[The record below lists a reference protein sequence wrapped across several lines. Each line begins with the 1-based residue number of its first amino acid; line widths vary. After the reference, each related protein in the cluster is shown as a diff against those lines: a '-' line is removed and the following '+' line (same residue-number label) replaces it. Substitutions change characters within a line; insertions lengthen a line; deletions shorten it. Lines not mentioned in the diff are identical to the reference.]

1 MKKITIGIVDY
12 GFGNISSLYGCL
24 MSLGFSVNVS
34 SKKSVLKKS
43 DILFLPGVGAFD
55 SGMKAMHQKD
65 LVHFIH
71 KFHTSGKTIVGI
83 CLGMQLLFS
92 SSDEGSSIK
101 GLCLLPGRITKI
113 KTESTHIGW
122 NRIKILKPRSIFKNF
137 DGKHFYF
144 NHSYSFDGSRKIVS
158 GTSVISAK
166 NEIVSA
172 IIKKRN
178 ITGLQFNPEKSQS
191 NGASLLN
198 RIILDAY
205 NA

>member
-34 SKKSVLKKS
+34 SKKSVLRKS

-55 SGMKAMHQKD
+55 SGMEAMHEKN
-65 LVHFIH
+65 LVNFIH
-71 KFHTSGKTIVGI
+71 RFHASGKTIVGI

-92 SSDEGSSIK
+92 SSDEGSSTK
-101 GLCLLPGRITKI
+101 GLCLIPGRITKI
-113 KTESTHIGW
+113 KTASNHIGW
-122 NRIKILKPRSIFKNF
+122 NKIKILKPRSIFNNF
-137 DGKHFYF
+137 DEKHFYF
-144 NHSYSFDGSRKIVS
+144 NHSYSFNGSRKIIS
-158 GTSVISAK
+158 GTSVISGK
-166 NEIVSA
+166 KETVSA
-172 IIKKRN
+172 IVKKKN
-178 ITGLQFNPEKSQS
+178 ITGLQFHPEKSQF